1 MAFDFGNL
9 KVDREQIKTSSKTG
23 GFNFGS
29 LEERQNSVLSDRERI
44 RAKMEQDKIDEQ
56 QRIAEQQ
63 RFDTQNQAIEA
74 QGGFING
81 IKSFFGK
88 GKALP
93 TIENE
98 LPQYTQARIET
109 QPKTFG
115 QNVKN
120 LLTENTANSIYDIFY
135 QQGVDEQSAKTI
147 ESNINAIRQLVEK
160 NKLEQDESVRT
171 KRLKTIGL
179 IQKSTEEIAGEAGG
193 DIAKKTTAQ
202 LVGQSLGTAL
212 ELTPFLG
219 FKSAGTQAIK
229 LGTKELTKQGL
240 SQIGK
245 GTGKQLTKD
254 IITESAL
261 FGGATGFGEGLKQKD
276 ATAGDVFKS
285 TAEGALAGGA
295 LAGGIV
301 VLGKLGGKVT
311 QKLTPRKLEF
321 GELVPIK
328 NKIEAQTGELKPSQ
342 ILEVKTAIEKGHS
355 EDEIVK
361 AFQETGELTPKI
373 DVPEP
378 PIRTTKPVEPV
389 KVEKP
394 IHTPKESPLHLEAKK
409 YSTPEEFVKAK
420 KSNWF
425 NSAVLEKSHK
435 NGSQM
440 FLRDLITKDTP
451 DVYKKAGNI
460 PVEFTYS
467 NRADVAGQPFL
478 ARVVADDSTGRVRI
492 EINRKFPYKN
502 DVPELLNDALAEEVE
517 HALNFK
523 GGRDMFVKAGQQNG
537 TYSGY
542 KADPREIA
550 ASANIKKRE
559 SQLTDIWKQAHETTH
574 KVEVPKI
581 ETKVGKKE
589 TTEITKTKKSNFA
602 ERLNKELPEEYKINE
617 EYEVARMKDE
627 AIKASEL
634 IKKDKQKALRIAT
647 GIEKSDDLTQTATS
661 IELGEIAKRDRDWSL
676 VNELFNSRRLAG
688 TRRGQEIAMEKMSV
702 LLNPEEKFMKDVIN
716 ARLGKIKLSAGD
728 LKKASEKIVEKSKKI
743 TEDIKKATR
752 STIKISKAQEL
763 LDSLICK

>member
-301 VLGKLGGKVT
+301 GLGKLGGKVT

-409 YSTPEEFVKAK
+409 YSTPEEFVKAQTSQDYRSVHQLGLSDSITADSINIPALKEQIRTRNGYLNNYNLSDLK
-420 KSNWF
+420 K
-425 NSAVLEKSHK
+425 LEKLQK
-435 NGSQM
+435 NPETDVTIYRSSPKNELNDGDWVTTDKTYANDIKKQNGGKVYSYTVKVKD
-440 FLRDLITKDTP
+440 LRFPKDTETLP
-451 DVYKKAGNI
+451 SLSMAST
-460 PVEFTYS
+460 FSYS
-467 NRADVAGQPFL
+467 PK
-478 ARVVADDSTGRVRI
+478 T
-492 EINRKFPYKN
+492 
-502 DVPELLNDALAEEVE
+502 
-517 HALNFK
+517 
-523 GGRDMFVKAGQQNG
+523 
-537 TYSGY
+537 
-542 KADPREIA
+542 
-550 ASANIKKRE
+550 

>member
-301 VLGKLGGKVT
+301 GLGKLGGKVT

-409 YSTPEEFVKAK
+409 YSTPEEFVKAHSYNRWSRIIDKIDEIEVSDNYDRVYRSIDDIDEKINDLESDKLNVSTYKDRLDENGTFTAKDSDFEYESIEEFEYDLNSEIKSLKQAKEEFVKMKTKIEESAIAEWIDTNSSWLGRK
-420 KSNWF
+420 KGIIEDAISNNRDTGGTAWE
-425 NSAVLEKSHK
+425 AL
-435 NGSQM
+435 
-440 FLRDLITKDTP
+440 LRSSNAEEASELLRAIEVSSKRHRDTLY
-451 DVYKKAGNI
+451 DSISKRGI
-460 PVEFTYS
+460 
-467 NRADVAGQPFL
+467 D
-478 ARVVADDSTGRVRI
+478 DDSVSKI
-492 EINRKFPYKN
+492 RKEMN
-502 DVPELLNDALAEEVE
+502 EGLLDDELVPD
-517 HALNFK
+517 
-523 GGRDMFVKAGQQNG
+523 
-537 TYSGY
+537 
-542 KADPREIA
+542 
-550 ASANIKKRE
+550 NITI
-559 SQLTDIWKQAHETTH
+559 LTDIWKQAQG
-574 KVEVPKI
+574 
-581 ETKVGKKE
+581 GKK
-589 TTEITKTKKSNFA
+589 
-602 ERLNKELPEEYKINE
+602 
-617 EYEVARMKDE
+617 
-627 AIKASEL
+627 
-634 IKKDKQKALRIAT
+634 
-647 GIEKSDDLTQTATS
+647 S
-661 IELGEIAKRDRDWSL
+661 IGEIAKE
-676 VNELFNSRRLAG
+676 N
-688 TRRGQEIAMEKMSV
+688 I
-702 LLNPEEKFMKDVIN
+702 
-716 ARLGKIKLSAGD
+716 GKIKEG
-728 LKKASEKIVEKSKKI
+728 KKI
-743 TEDIKKATR
+743 KQRVLNEMADFTEYAVGELNLGKLAINAEIRARKIAEKLGINPDVDNKELAKKFG
-752 STIKISKAQEL
+752 KILEKLNWSRK
-763 LDSLICK
+763 